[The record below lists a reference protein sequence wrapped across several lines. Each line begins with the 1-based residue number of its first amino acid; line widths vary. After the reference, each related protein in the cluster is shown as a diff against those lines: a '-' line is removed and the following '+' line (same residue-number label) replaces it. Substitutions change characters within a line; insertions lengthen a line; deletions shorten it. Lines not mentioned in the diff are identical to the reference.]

1 MSFGGLAFLNPAL
14 LAGLAALPLIW
25 WLLRAVPPAPR
36 RVAFPATRILV
47 GLENRDKQSE
57 RTPWW
62 LTLIRLLAAA
72 ALIFALAE
80 PVLNPERKVQL
91 AGTGPVAIVVDNGW
105 SSASRWSER
114 RSEIDRRITEA
125 EASGRSVVIVPTA
138 SINKSQPPRIEAPA
152 QARST
157 AAALEPQ
164 PFAPDR
170 VRAAELLSTALGAA
184 AGASVLWLTDG
195 IDHDGGAIKFA
206 DTLIAAARGGTA
218 LAIETAPGNEALGL
232 SAGLGQGGR
241 LEATLL
247 RASGPEIRGR
257 IVALNTRGQRL

>member
-62 LTLIRLLAAA
+62 LTLIRLARRRRPDLRARRTRAQSLNAKSNLQAPAPSPSLSITAGRPPHAGASAAPKLIA
-72 ALIFALAE
+72 ASPRPKPQAAPL
-80 PVLNPERKVQL
+80 
-91 AGTGPVAIVVDNGW
+91 
-105 SSASRWSER
+105 SSCPPPPSTNHSR
-114 RSEIDRRITEA
+114 
-125 EASGRSVVIVPTA
+125 
-138 SINKSQPPRIEAPA
+138 PRIEAAA

-170 VRAAELLSTALGAA
+170 ARAARY
-184 AGASVLWLTDG
+184 
-195 IDHDGGAIKFA
+195 F
-206 DTLIAAARGGTA
+206 
-218 LAIETAPGNEALGL
+218 
-232 SAGLGQGGR
+232 
-241 LEATLL
+241 
-247 RASGPEIRGR
+247 
-257 IVALNTRGQRL
+257 